1 MTGQEKELWL
11 SLSRLSSYIFQ
22 THISHMPTYLTE
34 LTQHIAI
41 FMSHVIKSTAQWIN
55 KPKFHI
61 LFHLPESISQA
72 GCPPSLFATEKFESF
87 NGVLRIS
94 STHSNKQ
101 APGHNIA
108 VNFANY
114 QALSFLLS
122 GRIKYNKA
130 TQSTSSC
137 SLQICDFF
145 QKSLGFNPELSN
157 PTLQYPY
164 QKRTMLDQ
172 KDAVSIPKSL
182 ANQFP
187 SNSINQISQ
196 VQLNA
201 HKVIHKSVFILVC
214 ISVVLLL

>member
-1 MTGQEKELWL
+1 
-11 SLSRLSSYIFQ
+11 
-22 THISHMPTYLTE
+22 
-34 LTQHIAI
+34 
-41 FMSHVIKSTAQWIN
+41 MSHVIKSTAQWIN

-61 LFHLPESISQA
+61 LFHLPESISRA
-72 GCPPSLFATEKFESF
+72 GGPPSLFATEKFESF
-87 NGVLRIS
+87 NGVLRNS

-101 APGHNIA
+101 APGHDIA

-114 QALSFLLS
+114 QALRFLLS
-122 GRIKYNKA
+122 GGIKYNQA

-137 SLQICDFF
+137 SSQIRDFF
-145 QKSLGFNPELSN
+145 RNNPIVQKSLGFNPELLN

-172 KDAVSIPKSL
+172 KDAVSIPTSL
-182 ANQFP
+182 ANRFP

-201 HKVIHKSVFILVC
+201 HEVIHKSVFILITGERMEEYVGMVSSLW
-214 ISVVLLL
+214 IANGQFFVL